1 MPDQVPSA
9 AAPPPP
15 PPVPSEV
22 SSSQQPVQQP
32 AQQRLTPPV
41 VVKPSLSESTVSRN
55 KEARQ
60 SELEAKRQAK
70 KDAKRAE
77 RRAKAAAAAKKRQGA
92 EQDDLESIASNLS
105 VAFDSDTES
114 IMSIQGE
121 DPAPD
126 SVQEML
132 KNAVQGHYDPKAWE
146 KPL

>member
-9 AAPPPP
+9 AP

-22 SSSQQPVQQP
+22 SSSQQLVQQP
-32 AQQRLTPPV
+32 AEQRLTPPV
-41 VVKPSLSESTVSRN
+41 LVKPSLSESTVSRN

-77 RRAKAAAAAKKRQGA
+77 RRAKAAAAAKKRQEA
-92 EQDDLESIASNLS
+92 DDNSIASNLS
-105 VAFDSDTES
+105 LAFDSDAES

-126 SVQEML
+126 DVNEML
-132 KNAVQGHYDPKAWE
+132 KNAVQGNVDPRAWMGE
-146 KPL
+146 WK